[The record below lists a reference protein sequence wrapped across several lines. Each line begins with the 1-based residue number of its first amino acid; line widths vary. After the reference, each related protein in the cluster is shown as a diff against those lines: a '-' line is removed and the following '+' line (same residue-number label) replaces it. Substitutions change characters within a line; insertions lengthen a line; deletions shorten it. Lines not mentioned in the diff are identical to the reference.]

1 MAQAAQRSCVFR
13 CFPSQSELMQDV
25 QKFGDIRVL
34 NEIAASSPAEFAYRP
49 ITCFGVD
56 SDSYMLSGG
65 CPLRE
70 IPKIIMKRSN
80 SCGAKHVEMRG
91 PDRTSC
97 SKDLT
102 RAFRWCA
109 QEFVPSLRNFREFRV
124 FIATKSSYGSI
135 RGRVGEII
143 CTSITK

>member
-1 MAQAAQRSCVFR
+1 
-13 CFPSQSELMQDV
+13 MQDV

-34 NEIAASSPAEFAYRP
+34 DEIAASSPSQFAYRP
-49 ITCFGVD
+49 ITCFGIN

-70 IPKIIMKRSN
+70 IPKIVIKRSN
-80 SCGAKHVEMRG
+80 SCGAEHIKIRG

-97 SKDLT
+97 SGDST

-109 QEFVPSLRNFREFRV
+109 QEFVPSLQNFREFRV
-124 FIATKSSYGSI
+124 FITTKSSHGSL
-135 RGRVGEII
+135 RGRIGEII
-143 CTSITK
+143 YINITK